1 MKQRDIGLVSRETML
16 AFGLIVAALIG
27 YMVYVQGP
35 QMMEA
40 FKGKQGKEGKE
51 GKEGKQGKGKW
62 LFNASPHAYPVV
74 CLAGDKHIPCTAFSS
89 A

>member
-1 MKQRDIGLVSRETML
+1 MKHHQMMAFMILAVALV
-16 AFGLIVAALIG
+16 G
-27 YMVYVQGP
+27 YMVYP
-35 QMMEA
+35 RMMES
-40 FKGKQGKEGKE
+40 FKGNKGNKGNK
-51 GKEGKQGKGKW
+51 GDKGKW

>member
-1 MKQRDIGLVSRETML
+1 MKQRDIGLVSRETLM

-27 YMVYVQGP
+27 YVMYVQGP
-35 QMMEA
+35 RMMEA
-40 FKGKQGKEGKE
+40 FKGKQGKEGKQ
-51 GKEGKQGKGKW
+51 GKQGKGKW

>member
-1 MKQRDIGLVSRETML
+1 MKQRDIGLVSRETLM

-27 YMVYVQGP
+27 YVMYVQGP
-35 QMMEA
+35 RMMEA
-40 FKGKQGKEGKE
+40 FKGKE

>member
-1 MKQRDIGLVSRETML
+1 MKHPQMMMVCIL
-16 AFGLIVAALIG
+16 AAALIG
-27 YMVYVQGP
+27 YMVYP
-35 QMMEA
+35 RMMES
-40 FKGKQGKEGKE
+40 FKGNKGNKGN
-51 GKEGKQGKGKW
+51 KGKW

>member
-1 MKQRDIGLVSRETML
+1 MKHPQMMMVCIL
-16 AFGLIVAALIG
+16 AAALIG

-35 QMMEA
+35 QMMES
-40 FKGKQGKEGKE
+40 FKGKE
-51 GKEGKQGKGKW
+51 GKGKW

>member
-1 MKQRDIGLVSRETML
+1 MKQRDISLVSRETMI
-16 AFGLIVAALIG
+16 AFGLAAAIVG
-27 YMVYVQGP
+27 YMVYP
-35 QMMEA
+35 RMMES
-40 FKGKQGKEGKE
+40 FKGNKGNNGNKGNK
-51 GKEGKQGKGKW
+51 GNKGKW

>member
-1 MKQRDIGLVSRETML
+1 MKQRDIGLVSRETMM

-27 YMVYVQGP
+27 YVMYVQGP
-35 QMMEA
+35 RMMEA
-40 FKGKQGKEGKE
+40 FKGKE

>member
-40 FKGKQGKEGKE
+40 FKGNKGNKGNN
-51 GKEGKQGKGKW
+51 GNKGKW

>member
-1 MKQRDIGLVSRETML
+1 MKQRDIGLVSRETMM
-16 AFGLIVAALIG
+16 AFGLIVAALVG
-27 YMVYVQGP
+27 YVVYVQGP
-35 QMMEA
+35 RMMES
-40 FKGKQGKEGKE
+40 FKGNKGNNGNN
-51 GKEGKQGKGKW
+51 GNNGNKGKW

>member
-1 MKQRDIGLVSRETML
+1 MKHRDIGLVSSETMM
-16 AFGLIVAALIG
+16 AFGLIVAALVG
-27 YMVYVQGP
+27 YVMYP
-35 QMMEA
+35 RMMEA
-40 FKGKQGKEGKE
+40 FKGKE
-51 GKEGKQGKGKW
+51 GKGKW

>member
-1 MKQRDIGLVSRETML
+1 MKHPQMMMVCIL
-16 AFGLIVAALIG
+16 AAALIG
-27 YMVYVQGP
+27 YMVYVQGHR
-35 QMMEA
+35 MMES
-40 FKGKQGKEGKE
+40 FKGNKGNKGN
-51 GKEGKQGKGKW
+51 KGKW

>member
-1 MKQRDIGLVSRETML
+1 MKQRDIGLVSRETMM
-16 AFGLIVAALIG
+16 AFGLIVAALVG
-27 YMVYVQGP
+27 YVMYVQGP
-35 QMMEA
+35 RMMEA
-40 FKGKQGKEGKE
+40 FKGKE

>member
-1 MKQRDIGLVSRETML
+1 MKHPQMMMVCIL
-16 AFGLIVAALIG
+16 AAALIG

-35 QMMEA
+35 RMMES
-40 FKGKQGKEGKE
+40 FKGNKGN
-51 GKEGKQGKGKW
+51 KGKW

>member
-40 FKGKQGKEGKE
+40 FNGNKGNNGN
-51 GKEGKQGKGKW
+51 KGKW

>member
-1 MKQRDIGLVSRETML
+1 MKQPQMMMICIL
-16 AFGLIVAALIG
+16 AAAIIG

-40 FKGKQGKEGKE
+40 FKGKQGKE

-74 CLAGDKHIPCTAFSS
+74 CLAGDSKIPCTAFSS

>member
-1 MKQRDIGLVSRETML
+1 MKHPQMMMVCIL
-16 AFGLIVAALIG
+16 AAALIG

-35 QMMEA
+35 RMMES
-40 FKGKQGKEGKE
+40 FKGN
-51 GKEGKQGKGKW
+51 KGKW

>member
-1 MKQRDIGLVSRETML
+1 MKH
-16 AFGLIVAALIG
+16 
-27 YMVYVQGP
+27 P

-40 FKGKQGKEGKE
+40 CMLIAASLIVYMLYVQGRGMVESFKGNNGNKGN
-51 GKEGKQGKGKW
+51 KGKW

-74 CLAGDKHIPCTAFSS
+74 CLAGDSKIPCTAFSS

>member
-1 MKQRDIGLVSRETML
+1 MKQRDIGLVSRETMM

-27 YMVYVQGP
+27 YVMYVQGP
-35 QMMEA
+35 RMMEA
-40 FKGKQGKEGKE
+40 FKGKE
-51 GKEGKQGKGKW
+51 GKGKW